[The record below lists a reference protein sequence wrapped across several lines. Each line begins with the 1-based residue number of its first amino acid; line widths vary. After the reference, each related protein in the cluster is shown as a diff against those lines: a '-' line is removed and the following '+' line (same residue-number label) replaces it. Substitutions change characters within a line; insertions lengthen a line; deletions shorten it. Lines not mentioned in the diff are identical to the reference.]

1 MTKAEDNKCIIAMG
15 WSIRK
20 ALRAISSETEVSEMH
35 NNCGIADLVVVR
47 AILGETE
54 VSAMRNN
61 SGIAN
66 L

>member
-1 MTKAEDNKCIIAMG
+1 
-15 WSIRK
+15 
-20 ALRAISSETEVSEMH
+20 MH

-54 VSAMRNN
+54 VSAMHNN